1 MEKAN
6 DMITNDTMTCWYAL
20 HTAPKLEHKL
30 MQCLNTAG
38 YTTFCPMQAVFVN
51 WNGQTK
57 EVIVPLFSG
66 CLFVA
71 GDITKIASLIS
82 SQKAAIIVD
91 REGEN
96 LTIEADK
103 TELLTKF
110 VQLLKK

>member
-20 HTAPKLEHKL
+20 HTAHKLEHKL
-30 MQCLNTAG
+30 MQCLNAAG
-38 YTTFCPMQAVFVN
+38 YTTFCPMQAVFVS
-51 WNGQTK
+51 WDGQTK

-71 GDITKIASLIS
+71 GDITKITSLIS
-82 SQKAAIIVD
+82 SQDAAIIVD
-91 REGEN
+91 REGKN

-110 VQLLKK
+110 IQLLK